1 MSIQSEWQPASQDE
15 PAEFELDYV
24 NIKVQA
30 ICAPGSDKPA
40 IQVRLA
46 TTFDTDWMEH
56 RFDEW
61 CADMGED
68 TDEVFEALYP
78 MLKVLRGK
86 KRGGGDWAL
95 LNSAI
100 NELEQR
106 NSGLIRG

>member
-40 IQVRLA
+40 MQVRLA
-46 TTFDTDWMEH
+46 TTFDTNWMER

-61 CADMGED
+61 CADMGD
-68 TDEVFEALYP
+68 DADEAFEALYP
-78 MLKVLRGK
+78 MLKALVANVANRD
-86 KRGGGDWAL
+86 KRAI
-95 LNSAI
+95 LNTAI

-106 NSGLIRG
+106 NPGLIRA